1 MKVIKILFIMLLIS
15 GCSLIDKRNISIDD
29 YNYYLEIN
37 KQLNFDNVKSIERNF
52 NIEINDN
59 KYSVKAN
66 LDVLERG
73 YNDFVYHLYVEDD
86 EVYDSYYVDNIN
98 YIESNNEK
106 YYKKVLLNAYTK
118 MVGKYLHTDFVN
130 ISYTG
135 IKEMIVSDDS
145 IELILNDSGILEY
158 FNDVYYKNDMYIEEP
173 DYNSGSVNILYILEN
188 SVLKQVIVNG
198 EIKYKNNSALV
209 SEEIILNEA
218 ISFDLNIDFESYQSV
233 Y

>member
-15 GCSLIDKRNISIDD
+15 GCSLIDKRDISIDD

-59 KYSVKAN
+59 KYNVKAR

-135 IKEMIVSDDS
+135 IKEMIIRDDS

>member
-135 IKEMIVSDDS
+135 IKEMIIRDDS

>member
-59 KYSVKAN
+59 KYNVKAR

-135 IKEMIVSDDS
+135 IKEMIIRDDS

>member
-15 GCSLIDKRNISIDD
+15 GCSLIDKRDISIDD

-37 KQLNFDNVKSIERNF
+37 KQLNFDSVKSIERNF

-135 IKEMIVSDDS
+135 IKEMIISDDS

-188 SVLKQVIVNG
+188 SVLKQVVVNG

-209 SEEIILNEA
+209 SEEITLNEA

>member
-15 GCSLIDKRNISIDD
+15 GCSLIDKRDISIDD

-173 DYNSGSVNILYILEN
+173 DYNSGSVNISYILEN
-188 SVLKQVIVNG
+188 SILKNVVVSG
-198 EIKYKNNSALV
+198 EIKYKDNSVLV
-209 SEEIILNEA
+209 SEEITLNEA
-218 ISFDLNIDFESYQSV
+218 ISFDLNIDFESYQSI

>member
-59 KYSVKAN
+59 KYNVKAR

-173 DYNSGSVNILYILEN
+173 DYNSGSVNISYILEN
-188 SVLKQVIVNG
+188 SILKNVVVSG
-198 EIKYKNNSALV
+198 EIKYKDNSVLV
-209 SEEIILNEA
+209 SEEITLNEA
-218 ISFDLNIDFESYQSV
+218 ISFDLNIDFESYQSI

>member
-59 KYSVKAN
+59 KYNVKAR

>member
-15 GCSLIDKRNISIDD
+15 GCSLIDKRDISIDD
-29 YNYYLEIN
+29 YNYYLKIN
-37 KQLNFDNVKSIERNF
+37 KQLNFDNVTSIERNF

-59 KYSVKAN
+59 KYNVKAN

-86 EVYDSYYVDNIN
+86 EIYDSYYVDNIN
-98 YIESNNEK
+98 YIESNNKK

-135 IKEMIVSDDS
+135 IKEMIISDDS

-173 DYNSGSVNILYILEN
+173 DYNSGSVNILYMLEN
-188 SVLKQVIVNG
+188 SVLKQVVVNG
-198 EIKYKNNSALV
+198 EIKYKDNSALV

-218 ISFDLNIDFESYQSV
+218 RSFDLNIDFESYQSI